1 MRIIAGSKRG
11 MNLLGPKTMETRPIT
26 DRAKESLFSVL
37 YKYDLIEGGAV
48 ADLFSGTGS
57 MGLESL
63 SRGARCATF
72 IEQSA
77 KVVSILKQN
86 IEKADF
92 VAQSHILKTNVFK
105 VGAPVTADVEKYD
118 LVFVDPPY
126 VMSTNWKEGT
136 QVAKLLMLLNDQ
148 VAGGGIVVVRTH
160 KRAEYDRQYGNLKV
174 VDTRKWGTMAVALL
188 QMQAGDQD
196 ENADANIVE

>member
-1 MRIIAGSKRG
+1 MK
-11 MNLLGPKTMETRPIT
+11 LLSPRTQISRPIT
-26 DRAKESLFSVL
+26 DRVKESLFSVL

-63 SRGARCATF
+63 SRGARSATF

-92 VAQSHILKTNVFK
+92 SDRSTVLKTNVFK
-105 VGAPVTADVEKYD
+105 AGAPVTADVEKYD

-126 VMSTNWKEGT
+126 VMSHNWKEGT
-136 QVAKLLMLLNDQ
+136 KVGRLLELLNEQ
-148 VAGGGIVVVRTH
+148 VNTGAIVVVRTH
-160 KRAEYDRQYGNLKV
+160 KRAEYDRRYGNLEV
-174 VDTRKWGTMAVALL
+174 VDIRKWGTMAVVLL
-188 QMQAGDQD
+188 QMQPKSQSTDVDIKGSGEDDQ
-196 ENADANIVE
+196 